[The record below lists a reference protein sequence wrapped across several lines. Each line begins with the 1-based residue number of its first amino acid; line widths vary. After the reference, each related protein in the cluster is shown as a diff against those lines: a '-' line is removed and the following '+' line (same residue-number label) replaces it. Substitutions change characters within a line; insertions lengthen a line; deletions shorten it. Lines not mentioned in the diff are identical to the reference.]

1 MSENTSK
8 IWTAPHKKYT
18 GFSDMRNSNF
28 WYQNIEFPISKN
40 QKYFPL
46 TFFYYMFKNLN
57 LFISENQIFFARN
70 SAFLVL
76 FLYQKII
83 FWHQK
88 FDFLISEND
97 FFIPKHLLRSCEHF
111 ERLNISVT
119 SEYISNLRF
128 VCSKAEIWHE
138 IKHDYKTFTPHPL
151 ASFLKWINNKI

>member
-1 MSENTSK
+1 
-8 IWTAPHKKYT
+8 
-18 GFSDMRNSNF
+18 MRNSNF

-97 FFIPKHLLRSCEHF
+97 FFLPKHLLRSCEHF
-111 ERLNISVT
+111 ERLNISAT
-119 SEYISNLRF
+119 SDLS
-128 VCSKAEIWHE
+128 V
-138 IKHDYKTFTPHPL
+138 
-151 ASFLKWINNKI
+151 LKPKSDTKLNMTTKLLPPPPCLFFEMNKQ